1 MYKLAILMIL
11 VATGACF
18 GQVAEPSRPM
28 IQFPDGT
35 LLSKDNPMPVEAQVN
50 ISSVTVEVFP
60 VYADE
65 AGDPHTAELDPDS
78 RVKVNIQAEG
88 IGLVNAIN
96 NAKAAIESLGATA
109 TKILSATKDIPL
121 SPMET
126 VVTKYTLVPNV
137 AQQIPDLW
145 IASPNKRQKYVEV
158 KTQDPEA
165 EFWVNSGTVAVIG
178 SCRPCI
184 GRFYMESRIESQYV
198 IASEAMDI
206 YVTRAAILVQP

>member
-35 LLSKDNPMPVEAQVN
+35 LLGPDNPMPVTATVE
-50 ISSVTVEVFP
+50 ISSVSVEVFP

-65 AGDPHTAELDPDS
+65 AGDPHIAEVDPDS
-78 RVKVNIQAEG
+78 RVKINLQAEG
-88 IGLVNAIN
+88 IGLLDAID

-109 TKILSATKDIPL
+109 TAILSAVKDVPL
-121 SPMET
+121 APMET

-137 AQQIPDLW
+137 AQSIPDLF
-145 IASPNKRQKYVEV
+145 IASPNQRQKYVEV
-158 KTQDPEA
+158 KTQDPES
-165 EFWVNSGTVAVIG
+165 EFWVNFTTPAVVG
-178 SCRPCI
+178 ACRPCI
-184 GRFYMESRIESQYV
+184 GRFYAENRIQSV
-198 IASEAMDI
+198 SVVASTAMDI

>member
-65 AGDPHTAELDPDS
+65 AGDPHTAELDSED
-78 RVKVNIQAEG
+78 RVKINIQAEG
-88 IGLVNAIN
+88 IGLVDAID
-96 NAKAAIESLGATA
+96 NAKAAIDSLGATA
-109 TKILSATKDIPL
+109 TKILAATKEVSL

-126 VVTKYTLVPNV
+126 VITKYTLVPNV
-137 AQQIPDLW
+137 AQIIPDLW
-145 IASPNKRQKYVEV
+145 LADADQRQKYVEI

-165 EFWVNSGTVAVIG
+165 EFWVNSGAVAVVEN
-178 SCRPCI
+178 CRPCI
-184 GRFYMESRIESQYV
+184 GRFYIETRVENLYV
-198 IASEAMDI
+198 VASEAMDI
-206 YVTRAAILVQP
+206 YVTRAAIYVQP